1 MKTKKLQLKEVSIK
15 DFDIKAL
22 RRAAREGRLF
32 IACNEDDDTS
42 EDAATR
48 EKALGEILSY
58 VDRISQ
64 YAINVHVR
72 EIWDCILHDNQLQPL
87 FFFTRYGKT
96 RGQINWYRVT
106 AVMCLLYEKGVYR
119 NDMTAIQL
127 HLALEGATR
136 RNNRYNGISRYLL
149 DQCQIKIVREILKKH
164 AIS

>member
-1 MKTKKLQLKEVSIK
+1 MTTKKQQLKEVGIN
-15 DFDIKAL
+15 DFDIKTL

-32 IACNEDDDTS
+32 IATTEDDTVRASTADK
-42 EDAATR
+42 
-48 EKALGEILSY
+48 EKAIGEILAY

-72 EIWDCILHDNQLQPL
+72 EIWNDILHDNQLQPL

-127 HLALEGATR
+127 HLALEGTTR

>member
-1 MKTKKLQLKEVSIK
+1 MKEVSIK

-48 EKALGEILSY
+48 EKALGEILAY

-72 EIWDCILHDNQLQPL
+72 EIWDCILHDERLQPL
-87 FFFTRYGKT
+87 FFFTRYSKT

-106 AVMCLLYEKGVYR
+106 AVVCLLREKGVYR
-119 NDMTAIQL
+119 KAMTAMQL
-127 HLALEGATR
+127 HLALEGTARCT
-136 RNNRYNGISRYLL
+136 NRYYGISRYLL